1 MGDSVVDTIVNG
13 QLVLA
18 ILLATLAG
26 LISFAS
32 PCVLPLIPGY
42 LAYVGG
48 MATTDGR
55 TSRRRTV
62 IGVALFVLGFALVF
76 VAYGA
81 AFGSI
86 GLWLLRWEDLLT
98 RVMGGFLI
106 LMGAVFVGAI
116 PWMQRTARVP
126 LSPRVGL
133 AGAPLLGIVFGFG
146 WTPCLGPT
154 LAAISVLS
162 LNSGSPWRG
171 ALLAFFYCVGL
182 GVPFM
187 LSALGL
193 GWAASAI
200 GFLKRHVRVINIIG
214 GATLALIGALMLTG
228 LWTALM
234 SQLQYL
240 IGGTV
245 LPI

>member
-1 MGDSVVDTIVNG
+1 MGDSLVDTILNG

-86 GLWLLRWEDLLT
+86 GLWLLRWENLLT

-116 PWMQRTARVP
+116 PWMQRTVRVP

-133 AGAPLLGIVFGFG
+133 AGAPLLGIIFGFG

-214 GATLALIGALMLTG
+214 GATLALIGVLMLTG

>member
-126 LSPRVGL
+126 QREYRCRPAWGWPAPHCLALSLGL
-133 AGAPLLGIVFGFG
+133 AGRP
-146 WTPCLGPT
+146 
-154 LAAISVLS
+154 
-162 LNSGSPWRG
+162 
-171 ALLAFFYCVGL
+171 
-182 GVPFM
+182 
-187 LSALGL
+187 
-193 GWAASAI
+193 ASAP
-200 GFLKRHVRVINIIG
+200 R
-214 GATLALIGALMLTG
+214 
-228 LWTALM
+228 
-234 SQLQYL
+234 
-240 IGGTV
+240 
-245 LPI
+245 LPPSLSSA

>member
-1 MGDSVVDTIVNG
+1 MADAAADIVLNG
-13 QLVLA
+13 QLVVA
-18 ILLATLAG
+18 ILIAALAG

-48 MATTDGR
+48 MASTDGLI
-55 TSRRRTV
+55 SRRRTFY
-62 IGVALFVLGFALVF
+62 GVALFVLGFALVF

-86 GLWLLRWEDLLT
+86 GTWLLRWQDPIT
-98 RVMGGFLI
+98 RVMGAFLI
-106 LMGAVFVGAI
+106 LMGIVFVGAI
-116 PWMQRTARVP
+116 PLLQRTRRMP
-126 LSPRVGL
+126 LTPRVGL

-171 ALLAFFYCVGL
+171 AVLAFAYCLGL

-187 LSALGL
+187 LAALGF

-200 GFLKRHVRVINIIG
+200 GFLKRHVRAINIAG
-214 GATLALIGALMLTG
+214 GVTLGLVGLLMLTG
-228 LWTALM
+228 VWTALM

-240 IGGTV
+240 LGGTV

>member
-1 MGDSVVDTIVNG
+1 MGDSLVDTIVNG

-86 GLWLLRWEDLLT
+86 GLWLLRWENLLT

-116 PWMQRTARVP
+116 PWMQRTVRVP

-133 AGAPLLGIVFGFG
+133 AGAPLLGIIFGFG

-214 GATLALIGALMLTG
+214 GATLALIGVLMLTG